1 MYGTPQ
7 VEKEM
12 FAMERDQEAYTEGSS
27 AWVRT
32 RGDVCKAHN
41 PHPRLSR
48 QWFSW
53 NDGWNSNIREIRVNE
68 G

>member
-1 MYGTPQ
+1 
-7 VEKEM
+7 
-12 FAMERDQEAYTEGSS
+12 MERDQEAYAEGSA

-53 NDGWNSNIREIRVNE
+53 NDGWNSNNRELRVNE